1 MLPIMVNTNHLPV
14 LIVGAGKVA
23 ARRARILWENGAQ
36 LTIVAPKL
44 GKAMGKLLLED
55 IEAHPQ
61 GAHRIHYL
69 GRAFDSTDVRGFA
82 LILAHA
88 TASVNEDVAL
98 ASAKYAKL
106 CLVGGVPEHSG
117 FWMMAHEHLDASD
130 RLNSA
135 LDEHLGESVSTES
148 QKLTIAVSTHGHP
161 KRSRAVLNTI
171 SDYIQNY

>member
-36 LTIVAPKL
+36 LTVVAPKL

-55 IEAHPQ
+55 IEAHPE
-61 GAHRIHYL
+61 GAHRIRYL
-69 GRAFDSTDVRGFA
+69 GRSFDSTDVRGFA

-88 TASVNEDVAL
+88 TESVNEKVAL

-117 FWMMAHEHLDASD
+117 FWMMAHENIQASERLNTLLSEVDNSDASTP
-130 RLNSA
+130 
-135 LDEHLGESVSTES
+135 E
-148 QKLTIAVSTHGHP
+148 LTVAVSSHGYP
-161 KRSRAVLNTI
+161 KRSRAVLNTL